1 MPMPIFKN
9 GTKKVNNTFPPVQ
22 VVLDV
27 TFYTA
32 SRFLS
37 LPIFYVLLYMLV
49 FLCSEVEKFKNE
61 LANRHYRTEDKA
73 RERAIQLKTLMK
85 DAETAFQVFLA
96 LYIATLLVS
105 TALEI
110 FSIVEKAEMV
120 ISNNHT
126 VYYMSSSVAAGSFQ
140 TMDLGSNI
148 MAVPHKYGLNF
159 SALKL

>member
-61 LANRHYRTEDKA
+61 LANREYQTEDKA
-73 RERAIQLKTLMK
+73 RKRASQLKTLMK

-96 LYIATLLVS
+96 LYIATLLLS
-105 TALEI
+105 SALEI
-110 FSIVEKAEMV
+110 FSIVEKVEMV

-126 VYYMSSSVAAGSFQ
+126 LYYIPTSVAAGSLQ
-140 TMDLGSNI
+140 NMDPSSNI
-148 MAVPHKYGLNF
+148 MAVPHRYGLNF
-159 SALKL
+159 LGFLI